1 MTPPPLS
8 LSSSSTST
16 KPETR
21 RAAAAATPNI
31 HSKHNE
37 TIAAYLDKVQNV
49 KEQIESIIAETE
61 ALEIE
66 QQRRYRNRKLLGNND
81 ASSEERQKQIHMVS
95 HSLYCSYYRI
105 ARKILTYSSLQLENR
120 LNDALVKFNT
130 KVQCNKTLRG
140 LIGEKRRD
148 RCLFDEI
155 YTALEREIHHQS
167 NQMSRELERGKKT
180 LELRNK
186 AEKELAIAKK
196 QLQENKAA
204 LELDQNELNIL
215 REQLKEEGLETE
227 ESPCRQK
234 TTPASSRSRRRSS
247 VAPLT
252 AENDK
257 CNDDIQDDI
266 YEEKKLDALL
276 EQVMQLT
283 GNQNVDTLIGKLA
296 ENDERNFSRFQYIT
310 ELEAEVGR
318 VEDDIINATRE
329 LERMKSSGMSHR
341 MQQLNERELAKQK
354 QQMLIDK
361 EQALDKQY
369 ESQVEL
375 WEKMRTGIAHVHC
388 ELGLTM

>member
-1 MTPPPLS
+1 MT
-8 LSSSSTST
+8 
-16 KPETR
+16 
-21 RAAAAATPNI
+21 
-31 HSKHNE
+31 
-37 TIAAYLDKVQNV
+37 
-49 KEQIESIIAETE
+49 
-61 ALEIE
+61 
-66 QQRRYRNRKLLGNND
+66 
-81 ASSEERQKQIHMVS
+81 
-95 HSLYCSYYRI
+95 
-105 ARKILTYSSLQLENR
+105 
-120 LNDALVKFNT
+120 
-130 KVQCNKTLRG
+130 
-140 LIGEKRRD
+140 
-148 RCLFDEI
+148 
-155 YTALEREIHHQS
+155 
-167 NQMSRELERGKKT
+167 
-180 LELRNK
+180 RNK
-186 AEKELAIAKK
+186 
-196 QLQENKAA
+196 
-204 LELDQNELNIL
+204 
-215 REQLKEEGLETE
+215 LETDE
-227 ESPCRQK
+227 RPCRQK

-252 AENDK
+252 AENDN

-341 MQQLNERELAKQK
+341 VQQLNERELAKQK

-369 ESQVEL
+369 ESQLEL